1 METADVV
8 IIGGGVIGTS
18 IAFRLAKLFE
28 KIVLIEKGEI
38 GGQTSGSCDKAI
50 FLQSKKAGFPIKMAI
65 ASREIYKNLQ
75 EELGMSFEFK
85 QSGGMIVIE
94 SDSHLPFMEAFTKSQ
109 RESGINIE
117 LLNRKEALRR
127 QPCFS
132 SHITGATYCQ
142 DDAEVNPL
150 LLSQAFAYGAK
161 REGVDVRTH
170 TEVINIHVKKG
181 KVEGIV
187 TNKGK
192 IATNLV
198 INATGPFAGN
208 IVKMVNADLPIQPRR
223 GVILITE
230 KVKPIIN
237 GSVLCSQYIAA
248 KHLASEEN
256 VPPFGIGLSLGQTE
270 NGNLLIGGSREFVEF
285 NKQVST
291 EVFSS
296 IAKHA
301 CRIAPVLRKL
311 KIIRTMVGFRP
322 FTGDGLPII
331 DELPDVKGFIIA
343 AGHEG
348 DGIALAPITGKLVAD
363 LVMEKENDLLT
374 PLSLQRFIKR

>member
-18 IAFRLAKLFE
+18 IAFRLAKLFK

-50 FLQSKKAGFPIKMAI
+50 FLQSKKAGFPMKMAV
-65 ASREIYKNLQ
+65 ASREIYNNLQ

-109 RESGINIE
+109 KETGIDIE
-117 LLNRKEALRR
+117 LLNRREALCR

-132 SHITGATYCQ
+132 SHITGATFCQ

-161 REGVDVRTH
+161 QEGVDVRTH
-170 TEVINIHVKKG
+170 TEVININVKKG

-198 INATGPFAGN
+198 INAAGPFARN

-248 KHLASEEN
+248 KHLDSGEDI
-256 VPPFGIGLSLGQTE
+256 PPFGIGLSLGQTE
-270 NGNLLIGGSREFVEF
+270 SGNLLIGGSREFVGF
-285 NKQVST
+285 NKKVSI

-296 IAKHA
+296 IARHA

-311 KIIRTMVGFRP
+311 KIIRTMIGFRP

-374 PLSLQRFIKR
+374 PLTLQRFMKR